1 MENPSEIY
9 IDARYTLFQFRKSFK
24 FFLDSL
30 ITSIGK
36 HFKLNDLL

>member
-9 IDARYTLFQFRKSFK
+9 IDAYTLFQFRKSFK